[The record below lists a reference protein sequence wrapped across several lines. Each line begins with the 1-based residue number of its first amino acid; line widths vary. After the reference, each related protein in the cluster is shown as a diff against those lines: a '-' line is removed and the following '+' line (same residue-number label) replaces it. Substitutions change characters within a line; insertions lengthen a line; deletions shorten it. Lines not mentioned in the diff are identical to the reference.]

1 MAEGSVIW
9 WVTLVRP
16 ARAPGSPRVA
26 APAVVRTIPAV
37 IEVDEETF
45 ERLVEDALDGM
56 PDELG
61 RLVENVAVMVED
73 GRPDSG
79 LLGLYRGVP
88 LTARDAGYGLG
99 LTMPDRITIYRL
111 PICARC
117 STHEEVV
124 EQVRI
129 TVVHEVAHHFGIDD
143 RRLHELGWG

>member
-1 MAEGSVIW
+1 V
-9 WVTLVRP
+9 
-16 ARAPGSPRVA
+16 
-26 APAVVRTIPAV
+26 APAGVVRTIAAV
-37 IEVDEETF
+37 VEVDEDTF
-45 ERLVEDALDGM
+45 EELVEAALDGI
-56 PDELG
+56 PHELG
-61 RLVENVAVMVED
+61 RLIENVVVIIED

-88 LTARDAGYGLG
+88 LTARDGGYGLG

-143 RRLHELGWG
+143 HRLTELGWG